1 MKGSPPE
8 NSTMAGK
15 KGKKGNVVLGLSIAD
30 MKHEWILTV
39 CIILAI
45 TAVLSPLLLL
55 FGLKYGIIDWGRSYL
70 KEDPRYRE
78 IRPLVSRS
86 FEKDWFE
93 AIREQLDIEF
103 IVPMTRQISA
113 SVDAQVV
120 EGGPSD
126 QLNIVPTND
135 YDPLLLENGA
145 PIPGSGECVLSHYA
159 AEAIGAQAGDALGI
173 TASRIID
180 NQYEFGKTTFKV
192 AGILSPRAGTLKD
205 MYVRLE
211 ILEAVENFK
220 DGRAVPEFG
229 WEGAVPKAYP
239 VYNGLIVL
247 LPEALSKTEVFRV
260 YNRSGF
266 TRIEPLDKETLFQKT
281 GFRIDSDDMIYHL
294 FTLRKPVEENAIDIV
309 GNRLRGRE
317 PVLIPVIEPVSAEL
331 LDEKGALLSPIS
343 IQALTHDRK
352 TAEEIGMK
360 PSPFWE
366 NAGDTPP
373 GILKIMISLEMAEAS
388 NGSFQVRLRAEDRTL
403 VFPVIA
409 AADPLVDQKT
419 AFVPP
424 VLGGVLNLFLQKEI
438 EYDETLGQF
447 VLGRRGYAGFRM
459 YARSIYDVD
468 AVRKHFEALSIPV
481 NTRIAD
487 IQKVMD
493 LDRGM
498 SVIFWLLAVVAIAGS
513 VASLVA
519 SLYAS
524 VERKRK
530 EISILRL
537 IGLSGSKLFRF
548 PVYQG
553 VLIGTGGFICSYL
566 LFLAFSELIN
576 TGFRSYAE
584 KMLGF
589 PMKEGVDF
597 CRLPALHVAGVLL
610 FVLILSTIAATIAA
624 IRATRIDPA
633 DALRDE

>member
-1 MKGSPPE
+1 MEESPPKVR
-8 NSTMAGK
+8 TMAKK
-15 KGKKGNVVLGLSIAD
+15 KGKRGNVVLGLSIAD
-30 MKHEWILTV
+30 LKHEWILTV

-93 AIREQLDIEF
+93 AIGEQLDIEF

-113 SVDAQVV
+113 SVDAQVMK
-120 EGGPSD
+120 GGPSE

-135 YDPLLLENGA
+135 HDPLLLENGS

-159 AEAIGAQAGDALGI
+159 AEALGAQAGDALRI

-180 NQYEFGKTTFKV
+180 NQYEFGKTIFKV

-229 WEGAVPKAYP
+229 WEGTIPKAYP

-247 LPEALSKTEVFRV
+247 LSEALSKTEVFRV

-266 TRIEPLDKETLFQKT
+266 TKIEELDKETLFQET
-281 GFRIDSDDMIYHL
+281 GFRIDSDDVIYHL
-294 FTLRKPVEENAIDIV
+294 FTLRKPVTESAIDIV
-309 GNRLRGRE
+309 SSRLRGRE
-317 PVLIPVIEPVSAEL
+317 PIMIPVIQPISIEL
-331 LDEKGALLSPIS
+331 LDEKGAVLSPIT
-343 IQALTHDRK
+343 IQALTRERK
-352 TAEEIGMK
+352 IAEDIGMK

-366 NAGDTPP
+366 NAEDASPEN
-373 GILKIMISLEMAEAS
+373 LKIMISPEMDGAT
-388 NGSFQVRLRAEDRTL
+388 NGSFQIRLKVEDRIL
-403 VFPVIA
+403 VFPV
-409 AADPLVDQKT
+409 AADTNPAVERKT

-424 VLGGVLNLFLQKEI
+424 VLAGVLNLFLHKEI
-438 EYDETLGQF
+438 EYDKTNQQF

-530 EISILRL
+530 EVSILRL

-576 TGFRSYAE
+576 SGFRSYAE
-584 KMLGF
+584 KMLEF
-589 PMKEGVDF
+589 PLKEGVDF
-597 CRLPALHVAGVLL
+597 CRLPAIHVAGVLL